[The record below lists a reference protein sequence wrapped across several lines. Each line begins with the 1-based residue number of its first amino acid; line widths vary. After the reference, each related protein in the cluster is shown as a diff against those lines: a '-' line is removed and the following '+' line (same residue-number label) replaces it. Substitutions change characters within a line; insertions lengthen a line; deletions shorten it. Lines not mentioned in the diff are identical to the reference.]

1 MTEDRVIVLTP
12 PGSGAI
18 AVLAVCGPRAWP
30 AIREL
35 FRPAGPKPVPAEAPS
50 AGVWFGR
57 LGAGGADEVILIAHA
72 PDHFEIHCHGGRQV
86 VAWILDLFHARGLE
100 DAAPVLGPRPGFVDP
115 AAAALIPFARTT
127 RTAAILLD
135 QAHGAYLRA
144 VERIDAGGPDA
155 EGLRGELRRRALLG
169 RHLIEPWRVAIAGA
183 PNAGKSSLVNALAG
197 FARSVVSPTP
207 GTTRDTVSVSVAFD
221 GWPVDLFDTA
231 GLRESPDPLE
241 REGVDRAQATV
252 AESDL
257 VVWVVDAT
265 GPRPGSVA
273 IVTDGLRV
281 RGSRVIVVFNKVDRA
296 DVPAAEFREAAR
308 VSARTGGGVP
318 ELASRIAATL
328 VPDPPGPG
336 GPVPYTPA
344 LCARWA

>member
-35 FRPAGPKPVPAEAPS
+35 FRPTGPKPLSVEAPS
-50 AGVWFGR
+50 AGLWFGR
-57 LGAGGADEVILIAHA
+57 LGAGGADEVILSAHA
-72 PDHFEIHCHGGRQV
+72 PDRFEIHCHGGRQV
-86 VAWILDLFHARGLE
+86 VAWILDLFRARGLP
-100 DAAPVLGPRPGFVDP
+100 DAAPAPGREFVDP

-144 VERIDAGGPDA
+144 VERIEAGGPDA
-155 EGLRGELRRRALLG
+155 EGLRGGLRRRALLG

-207 GTTRDTVSVSVAFD
+207 GTTRDTVSVPVAFD

-265 GPRPGSVA
+265 GPRPESVA
-273 IVTDGLRV
+273 IVTESLRV
-281 RGSRVIVVFNKVDRA
+281 PGPKVIVALNKVDLA

-308 VSARTGGGVP
+308 VSARTGAGVP

-328 VPDPPGPG
+328 VPHPPSPD
-336 GPVPYTPA
+336 GPVPYNPA
-344 LCARWA
+344 LCDRWA